1 MKTANIALLVI
12 LVLIASMLFNGKVSI
27 GGNRP
32 DDRRLEVGAGNFQV
46 YGGLY

>member
-1 MKTANIALLVI
+1 MKTQNIALIIV
-12 LVLIASMLFNGKVSI
+12 LVLLASMLFNGRVSL
-27 GGNRP
+27 GSNA

>member
-1 MKTANIALLVI
+1 MKTQNIALIIV
-12 LVLIASMLFNGKVSI
+12 LVLIASLLFNGKVSL
-27 GGNRP
+27 GSNT

>member
-1 MKTANIALLVI
+1 MKTANIVLLAILVI
-12 LVLIASMLFNGKVSI
+12 VASMLFNGKVSL
-27 GGNRP
+27 GSNT